1 MRMSLR
7 MYMFERVRVHSH
19 WIFRF
24 FELNKWAIVY
34 YRHVSIEC
42 QKVCSCKSTPAGIF
56 AIRSERDYVLE
67 EDFLKAARKVAECK
81 KLESKLDYSKV

>member
-1 MRMSLR
+1 MP
-7 MYMFERVRVHSH
+7 V
-19 WIFRF
+19 
-24 FELNKWAIVY
+24 
-34 YRHVSIEC
+34 EC
-42 QKVCSCKSTPAGIF
+42 RITYSDKPGYFHAGIF